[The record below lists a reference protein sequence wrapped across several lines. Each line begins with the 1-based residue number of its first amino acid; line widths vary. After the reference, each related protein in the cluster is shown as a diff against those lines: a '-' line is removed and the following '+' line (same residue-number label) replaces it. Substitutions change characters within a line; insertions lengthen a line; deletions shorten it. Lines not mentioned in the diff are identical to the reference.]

1 MSKLFLATFV
11 FLFVIGLAFL
21 PRATIV
27 GEDGY
32 VDYIVYGPGP
42 GFWKH
47 GYLGQ
52 PWWRRRWCPYRDC
65 PYRRQRIND
74 VVYERNHL

>member
-1 MSKLFLATFV
+1 MSKLFFGALV
-11 FLFVIGLAFL
+11 FFIAIGLAFL
-21 PRATIV
+21 PRVTIV
-27 GEDGY
+27 REDGY
-32 VDYIVYGPGP
+32 LDYIVYGPGP

-74 VVYERNHL
+74 GVY

>member
-1 MSKLFLATFV
+1 MSKLFFAAFV
-11 FLFVIGLAFL
+11 FLLVIGLAFL

-32 VDYIVYGPGP
+32 VDYIVYGPGGYGPWGP
-42 GFWKH
+42 GYM
-47 GYLGQ
+47 GR
-52 PWWRRRWCPYRDC
+52 PWLRRRWCPYRDC

-74 VVYERNHL
+74 GVYSTN